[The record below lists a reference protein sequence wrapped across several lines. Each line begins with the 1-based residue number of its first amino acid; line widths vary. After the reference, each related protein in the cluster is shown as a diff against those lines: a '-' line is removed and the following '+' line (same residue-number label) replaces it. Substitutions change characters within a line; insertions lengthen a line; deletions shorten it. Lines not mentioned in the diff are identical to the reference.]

1 MCVRGVACGVFH
13 CVCKRDPWGDLDAR
27 CARRKRKTPADH
39 RAEISVA
46 VEFLISRGFGAE
58 DIPGQLVKFYYV
70 DIDLLNSVLVEDQ
83 ILSAP
88 LPSSDRAWKRVA

>member
-1 MCVRGVACGVFH
+1 MRAALDENA
-13 CVCKRDPWGDLDAR
+13 KRRLTD
-27 CARRKRKTPADH
+27 

-46 VEFLISRGFGAE
+46 VEFLISRGFDAE

-88 LPSSDRAWKRVA
+88 LPTADGAWKRVA